1 MPSPFRTRRR
11 VEFADTDMAG
21 IVHFTAFFRYMEAA
35 EHALLRSVGLRV
47 HHGPHELPEA
57 GAASPE
63 GHSLSFPRV
72 SARCDFH
79 SPARCDDELEVEV
92 AVLRLGKTSVSY
104 SFRLLRDE
112 EELAV
117 GEMTSVCCRMRPGAP
132 PEPTPLPEDVI
143 ARLQP
148 HLAPA

>member
-1 MPSPFRTRRR
+1 MPSLFRTRRR

-21 IVHFTAFFRYMEAA
+21 IMHFTAFFRFMEAA

-47 HHGPHELPEA
+47 HHGPHQTPEDE
-57 GAASPE
+57 S
-63 GHSLSFPRV
+63 HSLSFPRV

-79 SPARCDDELEVEV
+79 SPALCDDELEVEV
-92 AVLRLGKTSVSY
+92 AVLRLGTTSVSY

-112 EELAV
+112 DELAV

-132 PEPTPLPEDVI
+132 PEPTPLPDDVL
-143 ARLQP
+143 ARLRP
-148 HLAPA
+148 HLVSP

>member
-1 MPSPFRTRRR
+1 
-11 VEFADTDMAG
+11 
-21 IVHFTAFFRYMEAA
+21 MEAA

-47 HHGPHELPEA
+47 HHGPHQTADDGP
-57 GAASPE
+57 
-63 GHSLSFPRV
+63 HSLSFPRV

-79 SPARCDDELEVEV
+79 TPAHCDDELDVEV
-92 AVLRLGKTSVSY
+92 AVLRLGTTSVSY

-132 PEPTPLPEDVI
+132 PEPTPLPDDVV
-143 ARLQP
+143 ARLKP
-148 HLAPA
+148 HLVANA